1 MVAIVPA
8 RSDDAD
14 EIARLLRRSIIE
26 LCEAD
31 HGNDP
36 RRYEAWL
43 ENKTADNVKSWI
55 EGTGPFLVTV
65 DDRKRVIGVCAG
77 GPDGQ
82 VHLNYILPEARHKGV
97 SKAQMQAL
105 EAYYARQGLS
115 EIRLNST
122 ETANRLYGS
131 LGYVEVGEIEICE
144 GITLRSFKKAI

>member
-8 RSDDAD
+8 GSEDAE

-36 RRYEAWL
+36 KRYEAWL
-43 ENKTADNVKSWI
+43 ENKTADNVTSWI
-55 EGTGPFLVTV
+55 GGGGPFLKTI
-65 DDRKRVIGVCAG
+65 DDRNQIIGVCAG

-97 SKAQMQAL
+97 SKAQMLAL
-105 EAYYARQGLS
+105 EAYYADQRVP

-122 ETANRLYGS
+122 ETAKRLYAS
-131 LGYVEVGEIEICE
+131 LGYLEVGEIEICE